1 MIIQLCDFSG
11 MELHGSTR
19 FLLVYSLRS
28 FRVIPR
34 NPCLKKITAQPSK
47 FTFMYQVIF

>member
-34 NPCLKKITAQPSK
+34 NPCLKITANPDK